1 VFRAL
6 LPLAALALAA
16 GCNRPRFDTPT
27 AAYESFA
34 RAIQKGDYDVAWS
47 ALSSGTQRLLSD
59 RAREISAASG
69 GSVREDPAALFFVE
83 RVRAP
88 PVSEIKLA
96 REEGDSAALAV
107 TAGGVTREVR
117 MVKERGGWR
126 IDSEQA
132 LRH

>member
-16 GCNRPRFDTPT
+16 SCNRPHFDTPT

-34 RAIQKGDYDVAWS
+34 RAIQKGDSKVAWS
-47 ALSSGTQRLLSD
+47 ALSSGTQQLLSD

-69 GSVREDPAALFFVE
+69 GSVRDDPAALFFAGGVP
-83 RVRAP
+83 AP
-88 PVSEIKLA
+88 RVSEVKVV
-96 REEGDSAALAV
+96 REEGDSAVLAV
-107 TAGGVTREVR
+107 TAGGTTREVR
-117 MVKERGGWR
+117 MVKERGSWR
-126 IDSEQA
+126 IDSEPA